1 MSGAVA
7 HVAKPKHQNESGP
20 ATLPHTKRATSLL
33 ILSSKSGSMTPEIEA
48 KLRKAFE
55 TSLCVEFDPKMDIEK
70 LVTPNAMI
78 FVAGGDG
85 TIGWVVR
92 RLVDTKHPVGILSM
106 GTFNNFAKSLHL
118 PTTVDAAIR
127 VIKNGRPHP
136 ITLGRLNGKVF
147 LEAAA
152 IGLFG
157 ETIAAGESAKDRAF
171 GAFAD
176 DLKHVI
182 EARPFTYELTGDI
195 RGSGSCMS
203 LVFTNTT
210 SIGSQIPVSD
220 KTPVDPYLELSV
232 HAGRSRTDIVKR
244 VLARAVLSKHKEEGL
259 GQVFRFRKLEVVT
272 KPKVRI
278 YADNAQLG
286 RTPATITAELS
297 ALRVILPG

>member
-1 MSGAVA
+1 MCSLGQADGQCGVSA
-7 HVAKPKHQNESGP
+7 AKK
-20 ATLPHTKRATSLL
+20 ATTPKRATHLL
-33 ILSSKSGSMTPEIEA
+33 ILSSKAGSMTPEIEA
-48 KLRKAFE
+48 KLRKAFPR
-55 TSLCVEFDPKMDIEK
+55 SLIVEFDPKMDVEQLI
-70 LVTPNAMI
+70 TPRAAVV
-78 FVAGGDG
+78 VAGGDG

-92 RLVDTKHPVGILSM
+92 RLVDTKHPVGILSL

-127 VIKNGRPHP
+127 VIKNGKPRP

-171 GAFAD
+171 GAFAE

-182 EARPFTYELTGDI
+182 EAKPFRYELTGDI
-195 RGSGSCMS
+195 RGSGTAMS

-220 KTPVDPYLELSV
+220 TTPVETYLELSV
-232 HAGRSRTDIVKR
+232 HAGSTRRDIVKR
-244 VLARAVLSKHKEEGL
+244 VLARAVLSKDREEGM
-259 GQVFRFRKLEVVT
+259 GQMFKFRKLQVT
-272 KPKVRI
+272 TRPKVRV

-297 ALRVILPG
+297 ALKVILPR